1 MREASSIDINVSL
14 EPNSGGS
21 TGLGEPLL
29 KYLKDQDGASAAE
42 YAIILAVVG
51 GLVGA
56 SMFGLAT
63 AISNPFGSATNA
75 IKNTQVAAAG
85 TGGSGST
92 GSTSGSGSTGSTGS
106 GSTGGNGNGNAGG
119 NGNGN
124 AGGNGN
130 GNAGGNGNGPGGNG
144 NGNGNAGG
152 NGNGNG
158 HGNCPNC

>member
-1 MREASSIDINVSL
+1 M
-14 EPNSGGS
+14 

-29 KYLKDQDGASAAE
+29 NYLRDEDGASAAE

-51 GLVGA
+51 GMVGV
-56 SMFGLAT
+56 SVFGLAA

-75 IKNTQVAAAG
+75 IKNDQVASAG
-85 TGGSGST
+85 SGGSS
-92 GSTSGSGSTGSTGS
+92 SGSGST

-130 GNAGGNGNGPGGNG
+130 SNAGGNG

-152 NGNGNG
+152 NGNGQGN
-158 HGNCPNC
+158 GNCPNC